1 MNKDKKY
8 EVPKPDVKDALHT
21 ITRAGLGAIPYG
33 GAAASELF
41 SFLVTPSLGKR
52 RIAWMEDIAE
62 ALRKLEK
69 QNNINLEELTQN
81 ESFIDTVI
89 HASQAAMRSN
99 RKGKLQALR
108 NAVVNSALPGSPD
121 DDTQQIFI
129 NLVDNFTQVH
139 LRILKFLK
147 DPPQGGIPLK
157 SDNTCVHLSDLP
169 KAIEQTYPD
178 LKGRYDFYYQ
188 IIKDLSDR
196 GLVNMS
202 ASDTTHDMAIMQGI
216 PSTQVTELGTEFL
229 TFICSHFDEA

>member
-1 MNKDKKY
+1 MNEDKKY
-8 EVPKPDVKDALHT
+8 KVPKPDAKDALHT

-41 SFLVTPSLGKR
+41 SFLITPSLEKR

-62 ALRKLEK
+62 ALRKIEK
-69 QNNINLEELTQN
+69 QSKINIEELAQD
-81 ESFIDTVI
+81 ELFIDTVI
-89 HASQAAMRSN
+89 HASQAAMKSS
-99 RKGKLQALR
+99 RKEKLQALR
-108 NAVVNSALPGSPD
+108 NAVVNSALPNSPD
-121 DDTQQIFI
+121 NDTQQIFI

-147 DPPQGGIPLK
+147 DPPQGGIPLR
-157 SDNTCVHLSDLP
+157 SGNTYIHLSDLP
-169 KAIEQTYPD
+169 KALEQTYPD

-202 ASDTTHDMAIMQGI
+202 ASDTTHDMATMQGI

-229 TFICSHFDEA
+229 TFICSNIGEA